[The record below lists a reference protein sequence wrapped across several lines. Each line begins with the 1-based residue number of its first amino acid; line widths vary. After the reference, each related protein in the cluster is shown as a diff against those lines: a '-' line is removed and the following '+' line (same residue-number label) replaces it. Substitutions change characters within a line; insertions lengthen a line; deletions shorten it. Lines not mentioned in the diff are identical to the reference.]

1 MIFNTDF
8 ASIAAQIES
17 IDPIA
22 YAHSRNYID
31 GAVTYLS
38 PYISRGVI
46 STKQVLDSVMK
57 RGYKLYQIESFV
69 KELCWRDY
77 FQRVG
82 QEKNLSLPIKQAQTN
97 VAHTQIPLAILKA
110 KTGIEGI
117 DQAIE
122 QLYATGYMHNHARMY
137 TASVVCN
144 IAQSDWLMPARWMYY
159 HLLDGDWASNACS
172 WQWVAA
178 ANSGKKYYANQENI
192 NKYTK
197 TAQHGTFLDKS
208 YEDLAIMQI
217 PSELKTV
224 ASFTAETSHQFQNIT
239 HNQTQGLTT
248 QLNKNIQS
256 SQDLTPNQTQDTSLN
271 TAIYIYNYYNLDPL
285 WHKDQPGQRILLLE
299 PDFFQQYPIS
309 DKCWNFMMQLAA
321 EIPNLQIY
329 YGSFASLL
337 QVLEQ
342 SNQTQ
347 ITHKE
352 NGPIREILINSIRYK
367 EHPLNIGY
375 QGVCEPRDWIAPTV
389 QGYYPSFFA
398 YWKAVKKVL
407 DKY

>member
-1 MIFNTDF
+1 
-8 ASIAAQIES
+8 
-17 IDPIA
+17 
-22 YAHSRNYID
+22 
-31 GAVTYLS
+31 
-38 PYISRGVI
+38 
-46 STKQVLDSVMK
+46 MK

-82 QEKNLSLPIKQAQTN
+82 QEKNLSLPIKQAQTD
-97 VAHTQIPLAILKA
+97 VAHSQIPLAILQA

-117 DQAIE
+117 DQAIAG
-122 QLYATGYMHNHARMY
+122 LYQTGYMHNHARMY

-144 IAQSDWLMPARWMYY
+144 IAQSDWLMPAQWMYY

-172 WQWVAA
+172 WQWVVA

-197 TAQHGTFLDKS
+197 TLQHQTFLDCT
-208 YEDLAIMQI
+208 YEELAIMDI
-217 PSELKTV
+217 PTMLKT
-224 ASFTAETSHQFQNIT
+224 TAPFQPKFIKLNQSGIT
-239 HNQTQGLTT
+239 TNQQ
-248 QLNKNIQS
+248 
-256 SQDLTPNQTQDTSLN
+256 P
-271 TAIYIYNYYNLDPL
+271 IYIYNYYNLDPL
-285 WHKDQPGQRILLLE
+285 WHKDETGLRILLLE
-299 PDFFQQYPIS
+299 PNFFQQYPIS

-321 EIPNLQIY
+321 EIPNLQVY
-329 YGSFASLL
+329 HGSFASLL

-342 SNQTQ
+342 SNKTQ

-352 NGPIREILINSIRYK
+352 NGPIRESLINSIRYK

-375 QGVCEPRDWIAPTV
+375 QGVCEPRDWIAPSV

-398 YWKAVKKVL
+398 YWKAVKKVF
-407 DKY
+407 DKN